1 MASVSYKGSL
11 DSLALKAALTSGA
24 VPAEFTAYMSA
35 LLDEVPVSL
44 FAKVVEQLHRETGVA
59 RRQAL
64 WSNSRSMAL
73 NLKTT
78 RELWRKEA

>member
-11 DSLALKAALTSGA
+11 DSLALKASLTSGA

-59 RRQAL
+59 RQAL